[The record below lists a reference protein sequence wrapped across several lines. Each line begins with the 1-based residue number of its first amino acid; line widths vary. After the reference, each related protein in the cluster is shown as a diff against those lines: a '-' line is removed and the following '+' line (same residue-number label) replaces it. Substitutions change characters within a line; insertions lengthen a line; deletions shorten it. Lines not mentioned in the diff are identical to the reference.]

1 MPSRAFSDDLTAP
14 LLALLAII
22 ALGVGAIVALRVR
35 RWLDRRRRRRK
46 AAIAQGGE
54 RGARR
59 WLETNGFTVRGEQST
74 LHARMMVDGVI
85 REFDVCADYIVERN
99 GRRGIV
105 EVKTGDAAHPTARST
120 RRQIFEYAALFD
132 ADVYVFDAN
141 RQRLHEVTF
150 ESVGTKRP
158 FVSPWRW
165 WWWGFATA
173 TTVAVAVFSLLRA

>member
-1 MPSRAFSDDLTAP
+1 M
-14 LLALLAII
+14 
-22 ALGVGAIVALRVR
+22 
-35 RWLDRRRRRRK
+35 RRRK

-54 RGARR
+54 RNARR
-59 WLETNGFTVRGEQST
+59 WLETNGFSVREEQST

-85 REFDVCADYIVERN
+85 SEFDVCADYVVERN

-132 ADVYVFDAN
+132 ADVYVLDAN
-141 RQRLHEVTF
+141 RQRLHAVTF
-150 ESVGTKRP
+150 ETVGRKRP
-158 FVSPWRW
+158 FANPWRY

-173 TTVAVAVFSLLRA
+173 AAVAVAAFAWRIG